1 MTGNFTK
8 KVVFRSERR
17 CGSQV
22 MRSWFYRTS
31 RTQEEMPKESF
42 QKNFE

>member
-1 MTGNFTK
+1 MTGSFTK
-8 KVVFRSERR
+8 KVVFRS
-17 CGSQV
+17 QV
-22 MRSWFYRTS
+22 MRPWFYRTS